1 MFKMQR
7 INDYPLQRKTFNLP
21 DGDLIDVTLYFMP
34 MQKMWVFREITFNDI
49 TIRNVKIVTGLNILR
64 QFKNIIPFG
73 IACESTEGRDPQFSR
88 DFLEGKNTL
97 YILSAAETQQ
107 VEDFLSAGQVTA

>member
-7 INDYPLQRKTFNLP
+7 INEYPLQRKTFNLP
-21 DGDLIDVTLYFMP
+21 DGDLIEVTLYFMP
-34 MQKMWVFREITFNDI
+34 MQKMWVFREIIYNEI
-49 TIRNVKIVTGLNILR
+49 IIRNVKIVSSVNILR

-73 IACESTEGRDPQFSR
+73 IACDSTEGRDPQFSR

-97 YILSAAETQQ
+97 YILSQAETQQ
-107 VEDFLSAGQVTA
+107 IEDYLSAGQATA